1 MGAKRRRSCCEPDR
15 EAESPW
21 RGLPSALGLCA
32 VMQLARTGWVT
43 WVSPARWDNLLSL
56 RPLPWE
62 ALGRTALSQGLLR
75 VGQPAHALLC
85 QGGRRLS
92 HSTGPQGGQT
102 NVSWGLW
109 GEMRRCRQG
118 ASTRQGRR
126 AVISARTRTLH
137 AARCELVRSVLLIA
151 SPTAA
156 RRGRTRLRGC
166 AYMKRVARGCG
177 GTGARLS
184 GSAPTVAQAPLFGTA
199 PSLADALGGP
209 RGERRGRHTGWNALT
224 CNPAPDLS
232 GTLCLHTRGH
242 VTQPLPLP

>member
-21 RGLPSALGLCA
+21 SGLPSALGLCA

-92 HSTGPQGGQT
+92 QSTGPQGGQT

-156 RRGRTRLRGC
+156 AREDAASRMCLYETSGAGAWGHRGS
-166 AYMKRVARGCG
+166 AIWFSSYG
-177 GTGARLS
+177 GTSTPLWDCTFAR
-184 GSAPTVAQAPLFGTA
+184 
-199 PSLADALGGP
+199 
-209 RGERRGRHTGWNALT
+209 
-224 CNPAPDLS
+224 
-232 GTLCLHTRGH
+232 
-242 VTQPLPLP
+242 